1 MEEQIFF
8 NNSKNYFTYYAK
20 DNIRRNLIVIVPGG
34 GYNHTS
40 KFEAE
45 NVSRFFLDL
54 GLHTVVLNYRES
66 LDIYPNPQSELAY
79 VNDYFRS
86 NSTKYN
92 IGEKILNIGF
102 SAGGHLC
109 LSQAIYNELFG
120 KKSMPDGLI
129 LCYPVVSSN
138 KEIYHKGSFECLLED
153 KISKELLEKLSLE
166 KHIDKLCDVFIW
178 TTFTDNAVNPLNS
191 IYLVEELY
199 KHNIN
204 TEFHMY
210 SKGEHGMSLADS
222 SMTNGK
228 EDMYINSWTKLVKNW
243 LSLKKFI

>member
-1 MEEQIFF
+1 MEEKIFF
-8 NNSKNYFTYYAK
+8 NNSKNFFTFYSTDLNTK
-20 DNIRRNLIVIVPGG
+20 NLIVIVPGG

-54 GLHTVVLNYRES
+54 GFHTVVLNYRET
-66 LDIYPNPQSELAY
+66 LDTYPTPQKELAY
-79 VNDYFRS
+79 VNDYFRY
-86 NSTKYN
+86 NSTKYH

-109 LSQAIYNELFG
+109 LSQAIYHQSFG
-120 KKSMPDGLI
+120 ENSMPDGLI
-129 LCYPVVSSN
+129 LCYPVVSSSE
-138 KEIYHKGSFECLLED
+138 EIMHKGSFECLLED
-153 KISKELLEKLSLE
+153 KTSKELLEKLSLE

-178 TTFTDNAVNPLNS
+178 TTYTDKSVNPLNS

-210 SKGEHGMSLADS
+210 FKGEHGMSLADA

-228 EDMYINSWTKLVKNW
+228 EDSYINSWTKLVKNW